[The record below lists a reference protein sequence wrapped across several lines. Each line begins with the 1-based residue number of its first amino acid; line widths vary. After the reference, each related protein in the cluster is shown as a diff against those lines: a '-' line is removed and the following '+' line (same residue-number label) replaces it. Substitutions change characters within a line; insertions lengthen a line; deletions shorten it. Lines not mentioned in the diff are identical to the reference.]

1 VRGALSFIRKSL
13 ALASLRWQY
22 EVWNLFRTGLQELRA
37 VMRHANPLF
46 RCLLIVG
53 VLAVVVVLAALSAA
67 SRQPYTGTNSASWH
81 TSKASRMNP
90 ASRRVG
96 SETQALRRESDSG
109 RRPRSERKVSSFAF
123 GLNPEKHLF
132 VLGVEKL
139 RPPPDLLLTFPFL
152 SDL

>member
-1 VRGALSFIRKSL
+1 
-13 ALASLRWQY
+13 
-22 EVWNLFRTGLQELRA
+22 
-37 VMRHANPLF
+37 MRHTNPLF

-53 VLAVVVVLAALSAA
+53 VLAVIVVLAALSIA

-90 ASRRVG
+90 ASRKVG
-96 SETQALRRESDSG
+96 TETQALRRESDSG
-109 RRPRSERKVSSFAF
+109 RQPRSERKASFFAF
-123 GLNPEKHLF
+123 ELNPEKHFF

-139 RPPPDLLLTFPFL
+139 RPPPDLRLKFSFL